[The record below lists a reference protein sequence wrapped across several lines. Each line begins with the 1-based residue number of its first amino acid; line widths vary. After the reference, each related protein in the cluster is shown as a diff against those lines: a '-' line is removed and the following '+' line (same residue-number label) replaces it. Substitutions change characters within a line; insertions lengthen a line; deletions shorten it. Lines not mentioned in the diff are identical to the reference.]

1 MCQVLARVAVVEL
14 QAWRISGAPA
24 ALDGVATQRPEL
36 ALLALAISVAIGL
49 EGTWL
54 PAAET
59 KVHFVVAA
67 PEQDPITKPELAVV
81 PDSVR
86 QFEPSLMVPSE
97 DTVQCWAATFA
108 QLASSTVEPETAM
121 HLPGSP
127 DTTLPAGRAQCSPDC
142 GAMLAQVLI
151 VGLAPLPAFAFG

>member
-1 MCQVLARVAVVEL
+1 MCQVLTRLAVVGP
-14 QAWRISGAPA
+14 QAWRASLAPA
-24 ALDGVATQRPEL
+24 EFDGVATQRPEL

-49 EGTWL
+49 DGTWL
-54 PAAET
+54 PVAET
-59 KVHFVVAA
+59 RVHFVVAA
-67 PEQDPITKPELAVV
+67 PEQDPITRPEPAVV

-86 QFEPSLMVPSE
+86 QFEPSRMVPSE
-97 DTVQCWAATFA
+97 DIAQCWAATFA

-127 DTTLPAGRAQCSPDC
+127 ETTLPAGRAQCWPDC
-142 GAMLAQVLI
+142 GAMFAHVVI